1 MATKLYEASR
11 QESFTKTVKKQDQD
25 WVQNANDVQCD
36 DDDDDEHK
44 SDEDMD
50 FDDEEDEKNDV
61 LVTPPRAPRGNT

>member
-11 QESFTKTVKKQDQD
+11 QESFAKTVKKQDQD

-36 DDDDDEHK
+36 DDDDEHN

-50 FDDEEDEKNDV
+50 FDDDEEDEKDDV
-61 LVTPPRAPRGNT
+61 LVTPPRAARANE